1 MQSDLMQVFA
11 TIANTKYSEDV
22 LTVSK
27 SATFHKFLLA
37 EVLRFIDGALSLFVN
52 FSVMLTTDAVLSVML
67 NFAAL
72 HFLQDIDDVF
82 YNLVEKGFFGDRLEH
97 MATICKSISWPRRYV
112 FRYTT
117 IILSLD
123 GLCVCAFLFV
133 CCLLYRCPYGSVVV
147 SCARGSAGP
156 QT

>member
-37 EVLRFIDGALSLFVN
+37 EVLRFIDGGLSLFVN

-112 FRYTT
+112 FLYTNT
-117 IILSLD
+117 SILSLD
-123 GLCVCAFLFV
+123 GLCV
-133 CCLLYRCPYGSVVV
+133 RPYGSVEVPSSRRPAETNRTEHMSFPV
-147 SCARGSAGP
+147 H
-156 QT
+156 TN